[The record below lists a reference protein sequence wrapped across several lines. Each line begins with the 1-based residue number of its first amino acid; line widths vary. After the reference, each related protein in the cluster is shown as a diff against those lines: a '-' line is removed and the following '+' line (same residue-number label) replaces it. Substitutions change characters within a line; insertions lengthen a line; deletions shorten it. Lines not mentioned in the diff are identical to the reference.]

1 MNEKALNPLIDGD
14 ILVYRCGFAAKE
26 DEPLEYTLH
35 TVKSVL
41 EFIYDKFP
49 ERKWSKLYLT
59 GKDNFRDTLATLQ
72 VYKGNRDPSHKPQYY
87 QEIKDYLINV
97 HGAETIIGQEADDAQ
112 GIEQWSHKDK
122 STVIVGIDKD
132 LKMIPGYHY
141 NWVKDILEYQ
151 NLRDANEFF
160 FFQMLTGDRTDNIP
174 GIKGVGDK
182 TAAKLL
188 APAVKNITA
197 MQKVVMDQYIKQY
210 GEEVAPMAYR
220 EVANLLWIRREENQE
235 CPF

>member
-1 MNEKALNPLIDGD
+1 MSEKALNPLIDGD

-35 TVKSVL
+35 TVKSVI
-41 EFIYDKFP
+41 EFILDKFP
-49 ERKWSKLYLT
+49 DRTYHKLYLT
-59 GKDNFRDTLATLQ
+59 GKSNFRDKLATLQ

-87 QEIKDYLINV
+87 TEIKDYLINV
-97 HGAETIIGQEADDAQ
+97 QKAEVVEGQEADDAQ
-112 GIEQWSHKDK
+112 GIEQWKNKDK

-141 NWVKDILEYQ
+141 NWVKDILEYV

-174 GIKGVGDK
+174 GIKGVGEK

-188 APAVKNITA
+188 GPAAKDIGA
-197 MQKVVMDQYIKQY
+197 MQKIVMDQYIKQY
-210 GEEVAPMAYR
+210 GQELGPMAYR